1 VLIDYYHF
9 FLPEIRMNT
18 NPWLVDSIK
27 AFSFLNCP
35 ECVFQTKED
44 NLFGYHAAK
53 NHPLS
58 TAFFDKQT
66 ELEQSLIG
74 LKTVE
79 YSPDLD
85 SKLEKVPTTNE
96 SNDPLECTTT
106 NFNEILGKPITCQH
120 CEEKVDSISKFQ
132 THCKECLYNGLEDFD
147 ENIDN
152 DYENVNSR
160 TDEAHEDF
168 DESLA
173 DDDNWLLTIGNSG
186 INDEL
191 SQSAIKPGICKNPIS
206 GKNLTDIKQEFE
218 LESQT
223 KMTRQR
229 RKFPEQIGDAMFK
242 DSNLKKFLAEN
253 KLPREKDFNSF
264 LKAQPPLP
272 EGYTWKDLKS
282 KFNCKIQ
289 NLKKRA
295 ANAQAKEQKRK
306 EKTEKR
312 KKK

>member
-1 VLIDYYHF
+1 M
-9 FLPEIRMNT
+9 MNT

-35 ECVFQTKED
+35 ECTFRTKEE

-53 NHPLS
+53 NHSLS

-66 ELEQSLIG
+66 ELEQMTIG

-85 SKLEKVPTTNE
+85 SKLQEVPPRVTNE
-96 SNDPLECTTT
+96 FNDPLECAAT
-106 NFNEILGKPITCQH
+106 NVNELLDEPITCQH
-120 CEEKVDSISKFQ
+120 CEKKCVSISKFQ
-132 THCKECLYNGLEDFD
+132 THCKECLYDLHEDFD
-147 ENIDN
+147 ENVDS
-152 DYENVNSR
+152 DYENMNTR
-160 TDEAHEDF
+160 TNEAHEDF

-186 INDEL
+186 IKDEL
-191 SQSAIKPGICKNPIS
+191 SKSATKPAMWKNPIS

-218 LESQT
+218 FESQT
-223 KMTRQR
+223 KITRQR
-229 RKFPEQIGDAMFK
+229 RKFPKQIGDAMFK

-253 KLPREKDFNSF
+253 KLPREKNFKSF

-306 EKTEKR
+306 EKTEKG